1 MLILKV
7 GFPKPFL
14 ELGDVGPIFS
24 EVYWSVRPMA
34 VSEVISRFPARLGS
48 VDPKYGK
55 TVAMCDG

>member
-34 VSEVISRFPARLGS
+34 VSEVISRFPARLGYNCS
-48 VDPKYGK
+48 WPSRAVY
-55 TVAMCDG
+55 